1 MSSITHF
8 STDRRLE
15 HPVRVGSIP
24 QAMYAVI
31 ATGGKQEKVA
41 EGQHIT
47 VERLDAEEGADVS
60 FVPVLVVDG
69 ERVLA
74 SATALASASVKGR
87 IVGSAAGPKI
97 NGFTYKRR
105 TNQRRRYG
113 HRQHYSVVEIT
124 SITA

>member
-1 MSSITHF
+1 M
-8 STDRRLE
+8 
-15 HPVRVGSIP
+15 VGSIP

-41 EGQHIT
+41 EGQQVT
-47 VERLDAEEGADVS
+47 VELLDASKGDEVS

-69 ERVLA
+69 DKVLA
-74 SATALASASVKGR
+74 GGSALASASVRGR
-87 IVGSAAGPKI
+87 IVGTAQGPKI

-113 HRQHYSVVEIT
+113 HRQQYSVVEIT

>member
-1 MSSITHF
+1 
-8 STDRRLE
+8 LE
-15 HPVRVGSIP
+15 EVRVVGSIL

-41 EGQHIT
+41 EGQQVT
-47 VERLDAEEGADVS
+47 VELLDASKGDEVS

-69 ERVLA
+69 DKVLA
-74 SATALASASVKGR
+74 TAQ
-87 IVGSAAGPKI
+87 GPKI

-113 HRQHYSVVEIT
+113 HRQQYSVVEIT